1 LDPRPGRRS
10 SGGQQV
16 HGPGAGTAQDR
27 PGAACD
33 ETPARAAGGTRY
45 VHLACT
51 RYLTC
56 LHTGD
61 RPAEAIDV
69 GGVLS
74 GYQGIIVRDGYAGYG
89 HLTSTLHAWCGAHL
103 LRDLK
108 ACTISSPSSNGSP
121 DGRPAERGTRHR
133 RSRPRRRATRPG
145 HRCPGRLGHS
155 LRASAASGL
164 AANLYPCT
172 GRTAQRPRM
181 RALRVGFP
189 ARYPCC
195 LRGCARAAPRAPS
208 GRPAARAAAPPVRA

>member
-1 LDPRPGRRS
+1 
-10 SGGQQV
+10 
-16 HGPGAGTAQDR
+16 
-27 PGAACD
+27 
-33 ETPARAAGGTRY
+33 

-89 HLTSTLHAWCGAHL
+89 HLTSALHAWCGAHL

-108 ACTISSPSSNGSP
+108 SLYDFEPQQQWAAQMAVLLSEARDTAAAAHAAGQ
-121 DGRPAERGTRHR
+121 PALDAAVLDDWVTRY
-133 RSRPRRRATRPG
+133 
-145 HRCPGRLGHS
+145 
-155 LRASAASGL
+155 RASAASGL
-164 AANLYPCT
+164 AANLYPRT

-189 ARYPCC
+189 ARYPFC
-195 LRGCARAAPRAPS
+195 LRGCARAAPRTPS
-208 GRPAARAAAPPVRA
+208 GRPAARAAAPPARA